1 MTRRKVMIRILTSR
15 EAINCSL
22 FDQMEPELCEEDLSP
37 VPTGDGEDQGPEQS
51 ELLMEGRLVTTTHRV
66 ELVYEESEL
75 TGMEGSVTSIGFDSA
90 APHVISMMRTGL
102 VSTGMIF
109 EAGKRHMCIYHTPF
123 SDFEVCVRA
132 FTVNNQLLTEGRL
145 ELDYLVEIHGAQTER
160 CRMTVTVRNDVADQT
175 LDPSLL

>member
-1 MTRRKVMIRILTSR
+1 MTRRKVMIRILTVR
-15 EAINCSL
+15 EAINRTL
-22 FDQMEPELCEEDLSP
+22 FDQIEPELFDEDFAPDPADETESH
-37 VPTGDGEDQGPEQS
+37 EPERS
-51 ELLMEGRLVTTTHRV
+51 ELVMEGRLVTTTHRV

-75 TGMEGSVTSIGFDSA
+75 TGMEGSVTSIGFDRA

-132 FTVNNQLLTEGRL
+132 FMVNNQLLTEGKL
-145 ELDYLVEIHGAQTER
+145 ELDYLVELHGAQTER
-160 CRMTVTVRNDVADQT
+160 CRMTVTVRNDIADKV
-175 LDPSLL
+175 LDPS